1 MIEQTGHGISTIV
14 EKYGKEA
21 FTFLDNFLRVT
32 IHFNYKL
39 DEYIKSKTN
48 NTVLCNSENVPE
60 NVPVNVPVKST
71 DEEKIIEA
79 IKTNCKITMDA
90 MSSIIGKSRKTVL
103 QIIGKSNKVMRI
115 SSNKTGYWAIR
126 E

>member
-1 MIEQTGHGISTIV
+1 MV
-14 EKYGKEA
+14 
-21 FTFLDNFLRVT
+21 FLQSLKNTAKKFLHSQIIFLRVT
-32 IHFNYKL
+32 IRFNYKL

-48 NTVLCNSENVPE
+48 NTVLCGSE

-79 IKTNCKITMDA
+79 IKANCKITMDA
-90 MSSIIGKSRKTVL
+90 MSSIIGKSRKTFL
-103 QIIGKSNKVMRI
+103 RIIGKSNKIMRI
-115 SSNKTGYWAIR
+115 GSDKNGYWEIK

>member
-1 MIEQTGHGISTIV
+1 MSVNDSLAKIFIKLGLIEQTGHGVSTIV

-48 NTVLCNSENVPE
+48 N
-60 NVPVNVPVKST
+60 
-71 DEEKIIEA
+71 I
-79 IKTNCKITMDA
+79 
-90 MSSIIGKSRKTVL
+90 
-103 QIIGKSNKVMRI
+103 QIS
-115 SSNKTGYWAIR
+115 
-126 E
+126 

>member
-1 MIEQTGHGISTIV
+1 MIEQTGHGISTTV

-39 DEYIKSKTN
+39 DEYIKPKTN
-48 NTVLCNSENVPE
+48 NTVLCDSE

-79 IKTNCKITMDA
+79 IKSNCKITIGA
-90 MSSIIGKSRKTVL
+90 MSSIIGKS
-103 QIIGKSNKVMRI
+103 NKIMRI
-115 SSNKTGYWAIR
+115 GSDKTGYWVIK